1 MTDTHNHET
10 AGCTTCGGGECR
22 GCWKGKVGIGFT
34 LLAVSG
40 SLFLV
45 ALFATTVKEYSLVG
59 RDLNAQTTITVTGD
73 GETFATPDI
82 ATVSFAITQESK
94 TAADARKIVDD
105 KMKKIHEFLNTS
117 GVKNDDIK
125 ASYSFYPKYEWQ
137 QKQIECIAYPCVQ
150 PPGKQVLTGYE
161 VSESVEVKIR
171 DIDKNADLAGT
182 IVGGLADNGAT
193 NLSGPN
199 FMLENEDSAKATA
212 RAEAITKAKAKA
224 EKLAKD
230 LGVTIVRIASFNEG
244 GNYPVAYGYGGGV
257 MMKAVASDMALPP
270 EAANIPAGQNKYT
283 SSVTITYE
291 IK

>member
-1 MTDTHNHET
+1 MTTENSGDKNVRIVPPKE
-10 AGCTTCGGGECR
+10 AVFGVLILAISGALLLLSMF
-22 GCWKGKVGIGFT
+22 FT
-34 LLAVSG
+34 NI
-40 SLFLV
+40 
-45 ALFATTVKEYSLVG
+45 KEYRFIG

-82 ATVSFAITQESK
+82 ATVSFSITQESK
-94 TAADARKIVDD
+94 TAADARKTVDD

-117 GVKNDDIK
+117 GVKNEDIK

-161 VSESVEVKIR
+161 VSESVEIKIR

-199 FMLENEDSAKATA
+199 FMLENEDGAKATA
-212 RAEAITKAKAKA
+212 REEAITKAKAKA
-224 EKLAKD
+224 EKLASD
-230 LGVTIVRIASFNEG
+230 LGVTIVRITSFNEG
-244 GNYPVAYGYGGGV
+244 GNYPVAYGYGSGV
-257 MMKAVASDMALPP
+257 MMKAMSADAVAP
-270 EAANIPAGQNKYT
+270 EAANIPAGQNKYS